1 MLKEL
6 CLADWLQNLQ
16 DALLHQSVLDG
27 RNAERPRPSIQFGY
41 FYPPYPLGK
50 VIVQLVTNHRYQ
62 FLRMQAGKI
71 CDGLSV
77 NSLGMTSLVF
87 LDISVGQQD
96 VLFLADEFHK
106 ITKTSAIAAFR
117 IEVIKNCLKVVVFIV
132 P

>member
-1 MLKEL
+1 MLTSVYNKSHFF
-6 CLADWLQNLQ
+6 NYFIRG
-16 DALLHQSVLDG
+16 ALSNVPDC
-27 RNAERPRPSIQFGY
+27 EF
-41 FYPPYPLGK
+41 
-50 VIVQLVTNHRYQ
+50 
-62 FLRMQAGKI
+62 I
-71 CDGLSV
+71 CSTRF
-77 NSLGMTSLVF
+77 TSCVF